1 MTTLIGTWALQNWI
15 TTDDTGATEHP
26 MGADATG
33 VICYTDEG
41 FVHVHL
47 MAANRMLHVDPDTQG
62 GTPEENNRSQLS
74 HLSYSGTYRME
85 GDKVIHSVTH
95 SSFPNWVPSEQVRDM
110 DLDEN
115 RLILSAG
122 PMVWDGR
129 EITHRL
135 TWVRAAK

>member
-1 MTTLIGTWALQNWI
+1 MTSLIGTWALQDWI
-15 TTDDTGATEHP
+15 ATDDTGAIAHP

-47 MAANRMLHVDPDTQG
+47 MAANRRLHAKPDTQD
-62 GTPEENNRSQLS
+62 GTVEENNRSQLS
-74 HLSYSGTYRME
+74 HLSYSGSYRIE
-85 GDKVIHSVTH
+85 GDQVIHDVTF
-95 SSFPNWVPSEQVRDM
+95 SSFPNWVPSQQVRDM

-122 PMVWDGR
+122 PMLWDGR
-129 EITHRL
+129 KITHRL